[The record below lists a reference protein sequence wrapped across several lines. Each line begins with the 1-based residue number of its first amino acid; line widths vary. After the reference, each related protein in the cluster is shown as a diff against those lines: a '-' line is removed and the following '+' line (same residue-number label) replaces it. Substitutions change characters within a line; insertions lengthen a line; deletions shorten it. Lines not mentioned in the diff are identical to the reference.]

1 LTAQALWQDKC
12 GNDESKK
19 RKTRMAWS
27 QTWTFF
33 EGKWLEGN
41 PPLMGPRSHA
51 FWLASTVFDGARVF
65 EGVAPDLDLHC
76 QRLVRSAEN
85 LGMKAGIAAEAITAL
100 VQDGVK
106 KFAPGTALYVKPMVW
121 AEGEGPS
128 TILPNPDD
136 CRFALCLFEAPM
148 PEPRPTSLTLS
159 PFRRPTIETM
169 PTDAKAGCLYP
180 NNARAL
186 AEAKSRGFD
195 NCLVRDMLGNIA
207 ETATA
212 NIFMAKDGV
221 VFTPAPNRAF
231 LNGITR
237 QRVIKLLREA
247 GVEVIEQSLTFADFE
262 GADEVFSSGNYSKV
276 MPVTKIDDHE
286 MQAGPMFRKAR
297 ELYWAFAHEV

>member
-1 LTAQALWQDKC
+1 
-12 GNDESKK
+12 
-19 RKTRMAWS
+19 MAWS
-27 QTWTFF
+27 NTWTFF
-33 EGKWLEGN
+33 EGKWLQGN

-51 FWLASTVFDGARVF
+51 FWLASTVFDGGRVF

-76 QRLVRSAEN
+76 QRLVRSASAIG
-85 LGMKAGIAAEAITAL
+85 LKAGIAPEEIVAL
-100 VQDGVK
+100 AHEGVK
-106 KFAPGTALYVKPMVW
+106 KFTPGTALYVKPMVW
-121 AEGEGPS
+121 GEGEGPS
-128 TILPNPDD
+128 TILPDPDD
-136 CRFALCLFEAPM
+136 SRFALCLFEAPM
-148 PEPRPTSLTLS
+148 PEPRPASLTLS

-186 AEAKSRGFD
+186 GEAKSRGFD

-221 VFTPAPNRAF
+221 VFTPAPNRSF

-237 QRVIKLLREA
+237 QRVINLMRQE
-247 GVEVIEQSLTFADFE
+247 GVEVVEKSLTYDDFE

-276 MPVTKIDDHE
+276 MPVTGVDEKE
-286 MQAGPMFRKAR
+286 FQPGPMYRKAR
-297 ELYWAFAHEV
+297 ELYWAFAHDV

>member
-1 LTAQALWQDKC
+1 
-12 GNDESKK
+12 
-19 RKTRMAWS
+19 MAWS

-33 EGKWLEGN
+33 EGRWMEGN
-41 PPLMGPRSHA
+41 PGLMGPRSHA

-65 EGVAPDLDLHC
+65 EGVSPDLDRHAE
-76 QRLVRSAEN
+76 RLVRSAAN
-85 LGMKAGIAAEAITAL
+85 LGMKAKVTPQEIVAL
-100 VQDGVK
+100 TQDGTK

-128 TILPNPDD
+128 TILPDPED

-148 PEPRPTSLTLS
+148 PEPKGMSLTLS
-159 PFRRPTIETM
+159 PFRRPTIECM

-180 NNARAL
+180 NNARCL
-186 AEAKSRGFD
+186 GEAKSRGFD

-221 VFTPAPNRAF
+221 VYTPAPNGSF

-237 QRVIKLLREA
+237 QRVISLMRDA
-247 GVEVIEQSLTFADFE
+247 GIRVEEQTLGYRDFE
-262 GADEVFSSGNYSKV
+262 TADEVFSSGNYSKV
-276 MPVTKIDDHE
+276 MPVTAID
-286 MQAGPMFRKAR
+286 QRKLQPGPMYRKAR
-297 ELYWAFAHEV
+297 ELYWAFAHDV